1 MLFVLK
7 MRHFLRY
14 RQQFVDTL
22 YNIVLTNT
30 RNGFQNRTSPDSIP
44 RPDWEVYIDKL
55 AGVIAKEQSPD
66 KLLEA
71 RAMLYELL
79 VHLIPPSVVIV
90 QLAKGLLTRVDDA
103 LRPEIIHW
111 AAWYE
116 HRLRLGNKPIFHLE
130 GLFFRFSLLF
140 PIGNTV
146 DPILSLYIF
155 WLTSRFHL
163 SLAGTFL

>member
-1 MLFVLK
+1 MK
-7 MRHFLRY
+7 S
-14 RQQFVDTL
+14 
-22 YNIVLTNT
+22 
-30 RNGFQNRTSPDSIP
+30 RTSPESIP

-79 VHLIPPSVVIV
+79 VHLIPPSVVMTH
-90 QLAKGLLTRVDDA
+90 LAKGLLTRVDDA

-130 GLFFRFSLLF
+130 GSLPHFDRSSFCSTCLLPSPTPFLFAPSSWSHFFLY
-140 PIGNTV
+140 
-146 DPILSLYIF
+146 LS
-155 WLTSRFHL
+155 
-163 SLAGTFL
+163 AGSFT